1 MGALDRKERVNCVWT
16 KVVPFLFQASLL
28 IPNDLFMFFC
38 DLFISCIADSMHRK
52 KKKKKTSLIQTVLRT
67 RCFSRP
73 GSYWCIVN
81 KPFVGRATFCSRS
94 TVHSKR
100 TTMCFFMLPFVRH
113 YVHLF
118 FFCFFFFFV
127 PYLALLRVQLS
138 TKILSHQ
145 NFTSQYK
152 KKTPCPESDTYC
164 RNCKYGRFS
173 YNYQELPTSFL
184 VAA

>member
-38 DLFISCIADSMHRK
+38 DLFISCVADSMHRK
-52 KKKKKTSLIQTVLRT
+52 KKKKKPPSFRQCFVPGAFHGQALTDVLLTSRLLVEPHFAQEALSTQNAQPCVFL
-67 RCFSRP
+67 CFP
-73 GSYWCIVN
+73 LWDIM
-81 KPFVGRATFCSRS
+81 FI
-94 TVHSKR
+94 
-100 TTMCFFMLPFVRH
+100 
-113 YVHLF
+113 
-118 FFCFFFFFV
+118 FFCFFFFV

-173 YNYQELPTSFL
+173 HNYQELPTSFL